1 MTEMKEIKETA
12 EIKEMKHCVVI
23 GGGVAGI
30 QAAMDLANNEIH
42 VTIIEREPSIGGH
55 MAMLDKTFPT
65 NDCSM
70 CILSPKMAEVSRH
83 KNITILTMTEVEKI
97 EGTAGDFTIT
107 VTKHPRYIRESECTG
122 CGDCVEVCPV
132 EVYNRFDAGLG
143 VRKAIYKPHA
153 QAVPN
158 LVVRDALHCINCR
171 LCEDAC
177 GKHAVLKLT
186 EDTVKTEEIK
196 TDSVIIAT
204 GYTLFEA
211 QKKSQFGYLKYA
223 DVITSLEFE
232 RMINAGGPTSG
243 NLRRLSNG
251 KTPESVVFV
260 QCVGSRDVSMN
271 RNYCSCV
278 CCMYALKNAM
288 LIREH
293 YPETE
298 VAILYND
305 IRAYGKGYEE
315 YYERAKKAGVV
326 FIRAFPGE
334 VENAGDRLV
343 LPIENTETG
352 EFVRLEADLIV
363 LSVGMS
369 PEPDTVKLAEKL
381 GITLDKFSFLSP
393 EDRYAPAKTGIP
405 GIFAAGAAVAPKDIP
420 DSVISGGAAASCA
433 YISMNGRKSE

>member
-1 MTEMKEIKETA
+1 MKQ
-12 EIKEMKHCVVI
+12 CVVI

-30 QAAMDLANNEIH
+30 QAAMNLADNGVK

-83 KNITILTMTEVEKI
+83 PNVTILTMSEVTKI
-97 EGTAGDFTIT
+97 AGAAGDFTVT
-107 VTKHPRYIRESECTG
+107 VTKHPRYIREEDCTG
-122 CGDCVEVCPV
+122 CGDCVSVCPV

-143 VRKAIYKPHA
+143 VRHAIYKPHA

-158 LVVRDALHCINCR
+158 LVVRDMQHCIFCS
-171 LCEDAC
+171 LCENAC
-177 GKHAVLKLT
+177 GKHAVLKLD
-186 EDTVKTEEIK
+186 EDAEKIFDLHA
-196 TDSVIIAT
+196 DSIIIAT
-204 GYTLFEA
+204 GYTLFDA
-211 QKKSQFGYLKYA
+211 QKKSRFGYLKYP
-223 DVITSLEFE
+223 DVITSIEFE
-232 RMINAGGPTSG
+232 RMINAGGPTFG
-243 NLRRLSNG
+243 ELRRLSDG
-251 KTPESVVFV
+251 TTPKSVVFV
-260 QCVGSRDVSMN
+260 QCVGSRDVTLN

-305 IRAYGKGYEE
+305 LRAYGKGYEE
-315 YYERAKKAGVV
+315 YYERAKKAGIV

-334 VENAGDRLV
+334 VEEAKDHLV

-352 EFVRLEADLIV
+352 EFVNLDADLVV

-369 PEPDTVKLAEKL
+369 PEPDTVRLAEAL
-381 GITLDKFSFLSP
+381 HIEVDCNSFLNAESMF
-393 EDRYAPAKTGIP
+393 APAKSSAE
-405 GIFAAGAAVAPKDIP
+405 GIFIAGTALSPKDIP
-420 DSVISGGAAASCA
+420 DSVISGGAAASSA
-433 YISMNGRKSE
+433 YNYMFQEKSA

>member
-1 MTEMKEIKETA
+1 MKTCA
-12 EIKEMKHCVVI
+12 VI

-30 QAAMDLANNEIH
+30 QAAMDLANNGTS

-83 KNITILTMTEVEKI
+83 KNITILTMAAVEGI
-97 EGTAGDFTIT
+97 EGEAGNFTLT
-107 VTKHPRYIRESECTG
+107 VTRQPRYIKESECTG
-122 CGDCVEVCPV
+122 CGDCISVCPI

-143 VRKAIYKPHA
+143 VRKVIYKPHA

-158 LVVRDALHCINCR
+158 LVVRDATHCINCG
-171 LCEDAC
+171 LCEDIC
-177 GKHAVLKLT
+177 GKHAILKLT
-186 EDTVKTEEIK
+186 EDSIRTEKIK
-196 TDSVIIAT
+196 ADSIIIAT
-204 GYTLFEA
+204 GYTLFDA

-251 KTPESVVFV
+251 ETPKSVVFV
-260 QCVGSRDVSMN
+260 QCVGSRDAAIN

-293 YPETE
+293 YPDTE

-315 YYERAKKAGVV
+315 YYERAKKMGVV
-326 FIRAFPGE
+326 FIRAFPGQ
-334 VENAGDRLV
+334 VENAGDHLA
-343 LPIENTETG
+343 LPLENTETG
-352 EFVRLEADLIV
+352 EFVTLDADLIV

-369 PEPDTVKLAEKL
+369 PEPDTTHLAEKL
-381 GITLDKFSFLSP
+381 GITLDNHNFLSP
-393 EDRYAPAKTGIP
+393 KDRYAPAKTTVP
-405 GIFAAGAAVAPKDIP
+405 GIFIAGAASAPKDIP

-433 YISMNGRKSE
+433 YISMNGGKTE

>member
-1 MTEMKEIKETA
+1 MKE
-12 EIKEMKHCVVI
+12 CVVI

-30 QAAMDLANNEIH
+30 QAAMDLANNGVH
-42 VTIIEREPSIGGH
+42 VTIVEREPSIGGH

-83 KNITILTMTEVEKI
+83 PNIAIMTMTEVEQI
-97 EGTAGDFTIT
+97 SGTAGNFTVS
-107 VTKHPRYIRESECTG
+107 VTKYPRYIKESECTG
-122 CGDCVEVCPV
+122 CGECVSVCPV
-132 EVYNRFDAGLG
+132 EVYNKFDAGLG
-143 VRKAIYKPHA
+143 VRHAIYKPHA

-158 LVVRDALHCINCR
+158 LVVRDMAHCIRCG
-171 LCEDAC
+171 LCVEAC
-177 GKHAVLKLT
+177 GKRAVLNLG
-186 EDTVKTEEIK
+186 EDMVENKELK
-196 TDSVIIAT
+196 ADAIIFAT
-204 GYTLFEA
+204 GYTLFDA

-232 RMINAGGPTSG
+232 RMINAGGPTFG
-243 NLRRLSNG
+243 ELRRLSDG
-251 KTPESVVFV
+251 STPKSVVFV
-260 QCVGSRDVSMN
+260 QCVGSRDLALG

-293 YPETE
+293 YPDTE

-305 IRAYGKGYEE
+305 LRAYGKGYEE

-334 VENAGDRLV
+334 VENAGDHLI
-343 LPIENTETG
+343 LPLENTETG
-352 EFVRLEADLIV
+352 EFVQLDADLVV

-369 PEPDTVKLAEKL
+369 PEPDTVRLAEKL
-381 GITLDKFSFLSP
+381 GITLDTHRFLLP
-393 EDRYAPAKTGIP
+393 ADRYSPSKSSVA
-405 GIFAAGAAVAPKDIP
+405 GIFIAGTALAPKDIP
-420 DSVISGGAAASCA
+420 DSVISGGAAAANA
-433 YISMNGRKSE
+433 YISLFGGANE